1 MEIPLGCCPMFL
13 GKKITPKEILLALF
27 RMTPAL
33 LLAIS
38 GCSRT
43 PCYKGYVPV
52 TEEEALAFGQELIDR
67 AAQGD
72 DSWYIQPDESWMS
85 PEVKDANTAVMY
97 FYGLDIPRSRKKPR
111 PVIDVPKK
119 DEKSN
124 AEKSETDIFLEGYP
138 RRFKNPVLKGVK
150 PMYNTYSIY
159 FDFTFDKTADTPAQ
173 EQILS
178 KIETTQERYLTV
190 VKNKKTGEIVIAGD
204 GMKLPKPKAK

>member
-1 MEIPLGCCPMFL
+1 MNRYQLISNYMVP
-13 GKKITPKEILLALF
+13 IILLTVF
-27 RMTPAL
+27 V
-33 LLAIS
+33 

-97 FYGLDIPRSRKKPR
+97 FYGLDIPKSRKKPR